1 MIEEYDIIRSTVQ
14 QFVNKNIESNAINI
28 ERKGI
33 TKDLIE
39 KMGAQ
44 GFLTARALTDAG
56 TTQLDDKTY
65 MIILEEIA
73 HSSPSVA
80 LKVFITN
87 LFFEIYNAGDELL
100 NAVKAGEINVS
111 VAFPELY
118 KGAGQ
123 MNDPKIEGN
132 KMVGTKENVI
142 NGDCDRIILSGGAG
156 NNLYMVRSGFEPK
169 RKYHLGIRGLDFSD
183 VQFDTDDYHLLG
195 GKNIESL
202 TEALVRDGKI
212 ISAIFIG
219 LSEGAIDKAIEYSKT
234 RSAFDHPLK
243 DFGPISSSLLAMK
256 TEIDLIKS
264 YAYSAISRY
273 ESAISKIKAK
283 KISTDATRLSLQI
296 HGGYGYIEDFG
307 IEKFYRDSM
316 ALTVI
321 FGNDTYENALLSDHV
336 FGDKSGFI

>member
-1 MIEEYDIIRSTVQ
+1 MEEYNIIRSTVQ
-14 QFVNKNIESNAINI
+14 QFVNKNIESNTVNI

-33 TKDLIE
+33 PKELIE

-44 GFLTARALTDAG
+44 GFLTARALTDNG
-56 TTQLDDKTY
+56 KPVLDDKAY

-73 HSSPSVA
+73 RSSPSVA

-87 LFFEIYNAGDELL
+87 LFFEIYNPGDELL
-100 NAVKAGEINVS
+100 NAVKAGEMNVS
-111 VAFPELY
+111 VAFPEAY
-118 KGAGQ
+118 KQARQ
-123 MNDPKIEGN
+123 MNYLRIEGN
-132 KMVGTKENVI
+132 KIVGTKENVI
-142 NGDCDRIILSGGAG
+142 NGDCDRIIISAG
-156 NNLYMVRSGFEPK
+156 TENNLYLVKSGFKPK
-169 RKYHLGIRGLDFSD
+169 GKYHLGIRGLDFSD
-183 VQFDTDDYHLLG
+183 VQFDTDDYHLLR
-195 GKNIESL
+195 GKNLESL
-202 TEALVRDGKI
+202 TEVLVRDEKI

-219 LSEGAIDKAIEYSKT
+219 LSEGVIDKAIEYSKA

-243 DFGPISSSLLAMK
+243 DFGPISSQLMFMK

-264 YAYSAISRY
+264 YAYSATGKY

-283 KISTDATRLSLQI
+283 KISLDAARLSLQI

-321 FGNDTYENALLSDHV
+321 FGNDTYDNAILSDHI
-336 FGDKSGFI
+336 FGGKSGFI